1 MRPVKNKRR
10 IDPRY
15 FLDETVD
22 RDNLD
27 EDKEHDEDCDCS
39 KCPEP
44 KKKKKGKDKN
54 DRELIQ
60 GEKELEEDGPPTRQD
75 YLDATPA
82 GTGGAIR
89 PKTNIQKMTPKEKE
103 QEQARA
109 ASKGLTPGN

>member
-54 DRELIQ
+54 GRERELIQ
-60 GEKELEEDGPPTRQD
+60 GEKELSEDEGD
-75 YLDATPA
+75 
-82 GTGGAIR
+82 
-89 PKTNIQKMTPKEKE
+89 N
-103 QEQARA
+103 
-109 ASKGLTPGN
+109 N